1 MEPHGGICLKKKSY
15 KSGSKQHKDFS
26 VVTTVTL
33 VTEIQTVENQR
44 V

>member
-1 MEPHGGICLKKKSY
+1 MEPHGGICLRKNHIKVN
-15 KSGSKQHKDFS
+15 SKQHKDFS

-33 VTEIQTVENQR
+33 VTENQTVDNQR